1 VGLIITLVV
10 EAVVLAMVLAVQV
23 EAVAVV
29 LVMALQGEGLPDL
42 LILVVVEVVAIT
54 QQHSLVEAVL

>member
-1 VGLIITLVV
+1 
-10 EAVVLAMVLAVQV
+10 MVLAVQV

-42 LILVVVEVVAIT
+42 LILVVVGAVAIT
-54 QQHSLVEAVL
+54 PQHLLVAKVL